1 MDDRYGRSIDYLR
14 ISLTDRCNLRCIYC
28 MPEEGVYKKSH
39 EEVLRFEE
47 ILEVVNA
54 AALLGVKKIRY
65 TGGEPLILKGIE
77 ELIEKTSK
85 VPGIKDIAITTNG
98 ILLEGLADKL
108 KESGLNRVNISL
120 DTLKEDKFKQIT
132 RGGDINKVLRAIQKC
147 ISIGLT
153 PVKINTVLIKGIND
167 DEISDFI
174 NLTRELPVE
183 IRFIELMPI
192 GQGEKLY
199 KKGFMSSDE
208 VVARFPELKPLET
221 NKNSTASLYKIK
233 NSKGKVGFISP
244 LSCKFCASCNRIR
257 LTSMGTIKPCLHS
270 ANELNIKGYLNNEVL
285 LTSSLKEAIYNKPSQ
300 HNLECDKKSSS
311 NKMMYQIG
319 G

>member
-1 MDDRYGRSIDYLR
+1 MNDRYGRSIDYLR
-14 ISLTDRCNLRCIYC
+14 VSLTDRCNLRCIYC

-47 ILEVVNA
+47 ILKIVNA

-98 ILLEGLADKL
+98 ILLEDLADKL
-108 KESGLNRVNISL
+108 KASGLNRVNISL

-285 LTSSLKEAIYNKPSQ
+285 LTSALKEAMYNKPSQ

-311 NKMMYQIG
+311 SKMMYQIG

>member
-1 MDDRYGRSIDYLR
+1 MNDRYGRSIDYLR
-14 ISLTDRCNLRCIYC
+14 VSLTDRCNLRCIYC

-39 EEVLRFEE
+39 EEILRFEE
-47 ILEVVNA
+47 ILKIVNA

-65 TGGEPLILKGIE
+65 TGGELLILKGIE

-98 ILLEGLADKL
+98 ILLEDLADKL
-108 KESGLNRVNISL
+108 KESGLSRVNISL

-199 KKGFMSSDE
+199 EKGFMSSGE
-208 VVARFPELKPLET
+208 VIARFPELMPLET
-221 NKNSTASLYKIK
+221 NKSSTASLYKMK

-244 LSCKFCASCNRIR
+244 LSCKFCTSCNRIR

-270 ANELNIKGYLNNEVL
+270 ANELNIKEYLNNEVL
-285 LTSSLKEAIYNKPSQ
+285 LTSALKEVIYNKPSQ

>member
-1 MDDRYGRSIDYLR
+1 MNDRYGRSIDYLR
-14 ISLTDRCNLRCIYC
+14 VSLTDRCNLRCIYC

-39 EEVLRFEE
+39 EEILRFEE
-47 ILEVVNA
+47 ILKIVNA

-98 ILLEGLADKL
+98 ILLEDLADKL

-199 KKGFMSSDE
+199 EKGFMSSDE
-208 VVARFPELKPLET
+208 VIARFPELMPLET

-285 LTSSLKEAIYNKPSQ
+285 LTSALKEAIYNKPSQ

-311 NKMMYQIG
+311 SKMMYQIG

>member
-1 MDDRYGRSIDYLR
+1 MNDIYGRSIDYLR
-14 ISLTDRCNLRCIYC
+14 VSLTDRCNLRCIYC
-28 MPEEGVYKKSH
+28 MPEEGVCKKSH
-39 EEVLRFEE
+39 DEVLRFEQVLKIVE
-47 ILEVVNA
+47 TA
-54 AALLGVKKIRY
+54 ASLGVNKVRY
-65 TGGEPLILKGIE
+65 TGGEPLILKGID

-85 VPGIKDIAITTNG
+85 IPGIKDIALTTNG
-98 ILLEGLADKL
+98 ILLEDLADKL
-108 KESGLNRVNISL
+108 KAAGLNRVNISL
-120 DTLKEDKFKQIT
+120 DTLDENKFKQIT

-167 DEISDFI
+167 NEISDFI

-199 KKGFMSSDE
+199 ETGFMSSDE
-208 VVARFPELKPLET
+208 VIARFPELIPLQS
-221 NKNSTASLYKIK
+221 NKNSTASLYKV
-233 NSKGKVGFISP
+233 NNAKGKVGFISP
-244 LSCKFCASCNRIR
+244 LSCKFCANCNRIR

-270 ANELNIKGYLNNEVL
+270 ANEINIKEYLNNEVL
-285 LTSSLKEAIYNKPSQ
+285 LTSVLKDTMYNKPSQ
-300 HNLECDKKSSS
+300 HNLECDKKSGS

>member
-1 MDDRYGRSIDYLR
+1 MNDIYGRSIDYLR
-14 ISLTDRCNLRCIYC
+14 VSLTDRCNLRCIYC
-28 MPEEGVYKKSH
+28 MPEEGVCKKSH
-39 EEVLRFEE
+39 DEVLRFEQVLKIVE
-47 ILEVVNA
+47 TA
-54 AALLGVKKIRY
+54 ASLGVNKVRY
-65 TGGEPLILKGIE
+65 TGGEPLILKGID

-85 VPGIKDIAITTNG
+85 IPGIKDIALTTNG
-98 ILLEGLADKL
+98 ILLEDLADKL
-108 KESGLNRVNISL
+108 KAAGLNRVNISL
-120 DTLKEDKFKQIT
+120 DTLDENKFKQIT

-167 DEISDFI
+167 NEISDFI

-199 KKGFMSSDE
+199 ETGFMSSDE
-208 VVARFPELKPLET
+208 VIARFPELTPLQS
-221 NKNSTASLYKIK
+221 NKNSTASLYKV
-233 NSKGKVGFISP
+233 NNAKGKVGFISP
-244 LSCKFCASCNRIR
+244 LSCKFCANCNRIR

-270 ANELNIKGYLNNEVL
+270 ANEINIKEYLDNQVL
-285 LTSSLKEAIYNKPSQ
+285 LTSVLKDAMYNKPSQ
-300 HNLECDKKSSS
+300 HNLECDKKSGS

>member
-1 MDDRYGRSIDYLR
+1 MNDRYGRSIDYLR
-14 ISLTDRCNLRCIYC
+14 VSLTDRCNLRCIYC

-39 EEVLRFEE
+39 EEILRFEE
-47 ILEVVNA
+47 ILKIVNA

-85 VPGIKDIAITTNG
+85 VSGIKDIAITTNG
-98 ILLEGLADKL
+98 ILLEDLADKL

-199 KKGFMSSDE
+199 EKGFMSSDE
-208 VVARFPELKPLET
+208 VIARFPELMPLET

-285 LTSSLKEAIYNKPSQ
+285 LTSALKEAIYNKPSQ

-311 NKMMYQIG
+311 SKMMYQIG